1 MHRKLRYFY
10 SSEHL
15 LIYLTHTILNNLLN
29 IAFEKTLV
37 EDNDMPWEVVDEKIK
52 RKIMSYTDELM
63 LVKVAFIKGGIG
75 TIHQHPHLQISY
87 IASGVFEITINDETK
102 TLKEGDVYFVPS
114 NLLHGAVCVEDGVLI
129 DVFNPMRED
138 FVK

>member
-1 MHRKLRYFY
+1 LHRKLRYFY

-114 NLLHGAVCVEDGVLI
+114 NLLHGAVCLEDGVLI